1 MVPAQRG
8 GTQLGSWAAIK
19 RQSDF
24 RKLQGGVG
32 TAVEA
37 PHKSVMAIPATAKA
51 P

>member
-8 GTQLGSWAAIK
+8 GTELGSWATIK

-37 PHKSVMAIPATAKA
+37 PHKSAVALLPF
-51 P
+51 